1 MAMLSRLPIMQ
12 PIGWESPLPQQRS
25 NEPPEPPRKQ
35 AQRSVEH
42 GVVDL
47 YQKVRRRPPHC
58 APCDAERMALKWV
71 VLSTAVDF
79 LLALLVFGIGAP
91 TS

>member
-1 MAMLSRLPIMQ
+1 MLSRLPIMQ